1 MMRTLLYSGLVA
13 GLSLAFVSTA
23 LSKPFKEVAQDVRDT
38 EVRAKLKVRPA
49 ALLVYAKGLCCPS
62 CAIGIRKMISR
73 LAFVD
78 TSKKDS
84 GVELDAKHQLV
95 TIALKPGAKPDLNA
109 LTTALDDAGYEG
121 VHAYSL
127 KDDKVVTSSLPPETF
142 RVVP

>member
-1 MMRTLLYSGLVA
+1 MLRTFIFCGVFAAVS
-13 GLSLAFVSTA
+13 LSLSSTA
-23 LSKPFKEVAQDVRDT
+23 WSKPFKEVAQDVRDI
-38 EVRAKLKVRPA
+38 EVQAKLKLRPR

-95 TIALKPGAKPDLNA
+95 TIALKPGAKPDLNK
-109 LTTALDDAGYEG
+109 LTTALDDAGYEA
-121 VHAYSL
+121 VHAYAL
-127 KDDKVVTSSLPPETF
+127 KDAKVVTSSLPPETF

>member
-1 MMRTLLYSGLVA
+1 
-13 GLSLAFVSTA
+13 
-23 LSKPFKEVAQDVRDT
+23 
-38 EVRAKLKVRPA
+38 
-49 ALLVYAKGLCCPS
+49 
-62 CAIGIRKMISR
+62 MISR